1 LNQSEIDAVSTALQ
15 NLGHTIVNSREEA
28 QLFIVNSCTVT
39 VRSERKTR
47 KLINRASRFP
57 GLSENAKIIV
67 AGCASGDFRREDDIF
82 YVPNDYKH
90 IIPQIVAN
98 WDTFEISDS
107 IEPNRFNLSA
117 PTKASTTRVNLKIQD
132 GCDQYCSYCIIPYV
146 RGTPQS
152 KDLSQTIEEFQSLI
166 GEGYRE
172 IVLTGVMIGNYQFK
186 HHSLSCLVEQI
197 LLLPGEFRLHLSSI
211 SPHKVDE
218 KLLELLQDIKMVK
231 HLNLSLQSGSNALL
245 ERMNRKYTREEYLN
259 LVKQIRRKVPDFNLT
274 TDLIVGFPGESE
286 KDFEDSVNLVK
297 EAFFSHIHT
306 FRYSPRPGTKAAS
319 LSDTVPESLKSK
331 RSREIITLFK
341 KQKREFY
348 ALFDGKK
355 SVFLGENQKN
365 NHTYGFNNYY
375 VPMEIPGKLAT
386 NRFVPVLNRYENA
399 KPEVLCGVPED

>member
-1 LNQSEIDAVSTALQ
+1 
-15 NLGHTIVNSREEA
+15 
-28 QLFIVNSCTVT
+28 
-39 VRSERKTR
+39 
-47 KLINRASRFP
+47 
-57 GLSENAKIIV
+57 
-67 AGCASGDFRREDDIF
+67 
-82 YVPNDYKH
+82 
-90 IIPQIVAN
+90 
-98 WDTFEISDS
+98 
-107 IEPNRFNLSA
+107 
-117 PTKASTTRVNLKIQD
+117 
-132 GCDQYCSYCIIPYV
+132 
-146 RGTPQS
+146 
-152 KDLSQTIEEFQSLI
+152 
-166 GEGYRE
+166 
-172 IVLTGVMIGNYQFK
+172 
-186 HHSLSCLVEQI
+186 
-197 LLLPGEFRLHLSSI
+197 
-211 SPHKVDE
+211 
-218 KLLELLQDIKMVK
+218 
-231 HLNLSLQSGSNALL
+231 
-245 ERMNRKYTREEYLN
+245 MNRKYTREEYLN